1 MPRRI
6 VLIRSHDPLQEGW
19 RQRAFGPA
27 GLLLEERVKV
37 AGVRFD
43 ETYHPVQVWR
53 RSGRGDDPPAAG
65 AFTYGGGRV
74 ATYAVRVE
82 ADDDDAIQ
90 RLRRDRHPEIV
101 GVFTDAAVSP
111 FPSAYCGDAAIGD
124 TADVARGLGVP
135 ALRRARLTCRARA
148 RRTTAQ
154 WWRTT
159 SVSRPRTRRSS
170 TTRCSSPR
178 RGTGPRFSPTPSRR
192 SRISW
197 NV

>member
-53 RSGRGDDPPAAG
+53 RSGHGDDPPRAG

-74 ATYAVRVE
+74 ATYAVRVD

-111 FPSAYCGDAAIGD
+111 FPSA
-124 TADVARGLGVP
+124 RSEE
-135 ALRRARLTCRARA
+135 RRVGKEC
-148 RRTTAQ
+148 
-154 WWRTT
+154 
-159 SVSRPRTRRSS
+159 
-170 TTRCSSPR
+170 
-178 RGTGPRFSPTPSRR
+178 R
-192 SRISW
+192 SRW
-197 NV
+197 LRCQYTT